1 MYFPQTIKMDNP
13 SYPPLGKGGCLPD
26 GRQGG
31 FESYLL
37 IKEYIIEKT
46 YSFENLPP
54 PLFACLRTG

>member
-1 MYFPQTIKMDNP
+1 MDNP